1 MKKFLMMFAAMAFT
15 MSAFAEDYTLY
26 YESATEGGNV
36 EVSAVAKLQK
46 LVFKNGVLA
55 VTFKDGTT
63 QTTNLSAVKRL
74 FFATPATG
82 VESVE
87 AEDAE
92 NVKVEGAV
100 YDLMGRKV
108 SENFGDNLPKGMYIV
123 GGKKVLVK

>member
-1 MKKFLMMFAAMAFT
+1 MFTALAFT
-15 MSAFAEDYTLY
+15 MNTFAEDFSLY
-26 YESATEGGNV
+26 YESATDGGNV

-74 FFATPATG
+74 FFATPTTG
-82 VESVE
+82 VESIE
-87 AEDAE
+87 AEDAK
-92 NVKVEGAV
+92 NVKNEGTV

>member
-1 MKKFLMMFAAMAFT
+1 
-15 MSAFAEDYTLY
+15 
-26 YESATEGGNV
+26 
-36 EVSAVAKLQK
+36 
-46 LVFKNGVLA
+46 
-55 VTFKDGTT
+55 
-63 QTTNLSAVKRL
+63 
-74 FFATPATG
+74 

-108 SENFGDNLPKGMYIV
+108 SENFGDNLPKGVYIV